1 VSSENAEKLR
11 DMLTRPYSATAPT
24 DMDLPGFGLHPL
36 KGERKGFWAVTVL
49 GNWRVIFRFVDHN
62 AAEVDYVYH

>member
-11 DMLTRPYSATAPT
+11 DMLTRPDLATAPT